1 MRDMIL
7 RWGSVFVRE
16 MRSTRQRSTGWW
28 AVFLFACL
36 AMAIYIAFDLLDLD
50 GSNLRDLGGAA
61 AIAAESPSA
70 ETDRLLSY
78 RLSTGGAQDP
88 VAIHPESL
96 LTADPP
102 QRSFRTSL
110 DGAIARRGG
119 IRPRAQLSRDT
130 SSARSLTGEPA

>member
-1 MRDMIL
+1 M
-7 RWGSVFVRE
+7 RE
-16 MRSTRQRSTGWW
+16 MRNIRQRSTGWW
-28 AVFLFACL
+28 AVLFVACL

-50 GSNLRDLGGAA
+50 GSNLRDLGGGT

-70 ETDRLLSY
+70 ETDRLLSH
-78 RLSTGGAQDP
+78 RLSVGGAQDP

-96 LTADPP
+96 VTAGPP
-102 QRSFRTSL
+102 QRSFHRSL

-130 SSARSLTGEPA
+130 SSARSPIGEPA